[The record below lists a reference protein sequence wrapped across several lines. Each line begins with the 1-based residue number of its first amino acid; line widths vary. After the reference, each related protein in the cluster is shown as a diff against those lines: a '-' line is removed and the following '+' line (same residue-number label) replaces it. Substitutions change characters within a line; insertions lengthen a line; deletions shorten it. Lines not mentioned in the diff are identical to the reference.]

1 MGFLAVI
8 LAYSDRTCWSIL
20 HRRCK
25 VDDDEDDHDERLEQA
40 IVVYYD
46 KARLVAR
53 KTDLYHILSHMM
65 LKMWFY
71 HLHQY
76 FNASKWVIN
85 DKSPLPGKR

>member
-20 HRRCK
+20 YKRCK
-25 VDDDEDDHDERLEQA
+25 AADDENDHDERQEQA

-46 KARLVAR
+46 QARLVAR
-53 KTDLYHILSHMM
+53 MTDLYYIFSHMM

-76 FNASKWVIN
+76 SSTSKWVIN